1 MRLSPPHAWP
11 HKSQT
16 TFMVFSIPSVGKK
29 DMSMELALIIAV
41 VVGWFILN
49 RWLLPKMGVST

>member
-1 MRLSPPHAWP
+1 
-11 HKSQT
+11 
-16 TFMVFSIPSVGKK
+16 MVFSIPSVGKK
-29 DMSMELALIIAV
+29 DISMELALIIAV

>member
-1 MRLSPPHAWP
+1 
-11 HKSQT
+11 
-16 TFMVFSIPSVGKK
+16 MVFSIPSVWKK
-29 DMSMELALIIAV
+29 DISMELALIIAV

>member
-16 TFMVFSIPSVGKK
+16 TVMVFSIPSVWKK
-29 DMSMELALIIAV
+29 DISMELALIIAV